1 MKRLILALVLG
12 GAATLAACDDPQ
24 SYEDVETAP
33 MVIEEPVAP
42 SVEEQSAPVV
52 ETEAP
57 TDATPQDN
65 TVLPPE
71 ERASEET
78 VEPESETLFY

>member
-12 GAATLAACDDPQ
+12 GASTLAACDDPQ

-52 ETEAP
+52 ETEAQ